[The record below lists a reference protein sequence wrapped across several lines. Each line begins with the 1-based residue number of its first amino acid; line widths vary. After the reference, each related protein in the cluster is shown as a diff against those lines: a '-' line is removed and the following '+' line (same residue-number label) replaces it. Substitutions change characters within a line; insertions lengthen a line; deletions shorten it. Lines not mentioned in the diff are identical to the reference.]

1 MKLNKKLGKLV
12 ETAMGG
18 IDTLGFQLDSM
29 GITSQVNRHTL
40 IAFVMAEQ
48 KRVEGELDSLKAR
61 IGSRKF
67 QVERTI
73 AGVETKIQNTVE
85 AVLTPARN
93 TVKTVRGFI
102 G

>member
-29 GITSQVNRHTL
+29 GITSRVNRHTL

-48 KRVEGELDSLKAR
+48 KRAEGELDSLKAR
-61 IGSRKF
+61 IGSNKF
-67 QVERTI
+67 KIEKTI
-73 AGVETKIQNTVE
+73 AGVEATVQNTINT
-85 AVLTPARN
+85 VLTPARN